1 MGFNHLLS
9 GHTASKSQ
17 EKGTE
22 ELRKKSSIGREEVMC
37 ACTEPPL
44 GHTMGKAGMLTPQ
57 QILLGA
63 GIVALSWAFPTIT
76 VELSDAW
83 IPVVKDYYY
92 HYY

>member
-1 MGFNHLLS
+1 
-9 GHTASKSQ
+9 
-17 EKGTE
+17 
-22 ELRKKSSIGREEVMC
+22 MC

-44 GHTMGKAGMLTPQ
+44 GHTTGRAGMLTPQ

-63 GIVALSWAFPTIT
+63 GTMALSWAFPTIA

-83 IPVVKDYYY
+83 IPVVEDYYY

>member
-1 MGFNHLLS
+1 
-9 GHTASKSQ
+9 
-17 EKGTE
+17 
-22 ELRKKSSIGREEVMC
+22 MC

-44 GHTMGKAGMLTPQ
+44 GHTMGTAGMLTPQ

-63 GIVALSWAFPTIT
+63 GIMGLSWAFPTIT

-83 IPVVKDYYY
+83 IPVVEDYYY